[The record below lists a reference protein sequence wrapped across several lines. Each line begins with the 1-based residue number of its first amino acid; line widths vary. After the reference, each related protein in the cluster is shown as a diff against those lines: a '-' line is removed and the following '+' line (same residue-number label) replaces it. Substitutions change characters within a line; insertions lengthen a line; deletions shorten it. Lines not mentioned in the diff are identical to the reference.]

1 MQLNGTMRL
10 LYLLTVLYQDQENV
24 LLLAKTQDPYYY
36 QQDLSRGPPSQI
48 QLLFQNIACQ
58 SPSHTHDS
66 SETKYNALC
75 ADEFFSSNR
84 PKGHSA
90 YDSWD
95 PFIKSQDL
103 FIQITYTKA
112 WIQGPTTG
120 VLLLGTGFNF
130 LCGNWLWGILPCRW
144 KGICHPKFTVLKFAR
159 NGSLWKHCEPRIL
172 SRASIITCKPSAQG
186 KTE

>member
-1 MQLNGTMRL
+1 M
-10 LYLLTVLYQDQENV
+10 
-24 LLLAKTQDPYYY
+24 LLAKTQDPYYY
-36 QQDLSRGPPSQI
+36 QQDLSRGSPSQI
-48 QLLFQNIACQ
+48 QLIFRNIACQ

-66 SETKYNALC
+66 SETKHNALC

-84 PKGHSA
+84 PKRHSA

-95 PFIKSQDL
+95 LFIKSQGL

-120 VLLLGTGFNF
+120 VLLLRTGFNF

-159 NGSLWKHCEPRIL
+159 NGSLWKHCEPRII